1 MKISYSHLVSQIKE
15 NPSIEMISESLFQLG
30 HEHEIDGDI
39 LNMELTPNRGD
50 CLSVN
55 GLLRDLSVFYTV
67 NLKEKIYS
75 KKIDKLQLDFENL
88 SQNTCPKISFLKL
101 EIDKIPKEY
110 NKYLNDYFIKLNL
123 NKNNFF
129 TDVSNYLSYET
140 GQPTHCYDADK
151 INGKLVLQELDI
163 NQEFHTLLDKKITLS
178 DKNTFFSIN
187 DEVVNLAGVVGGKS
201 TACSRETNTVLVECA
216 FFEPEAIIGK
226 SLKYDIQ
233 SEASHKFERFVDPE
247 SHDYVIRRFI
257 NIVNEHSN
265 IKEMSFISYEFKKK
279 QAIKIPVNVNKIN
292 QILGIDIKE
301 DQYVNYLSKLGF
313 LVNDNMIIVPSY
325 RSDISSQN
333 DLSEEVARII
343 GYDNISK
350 NKLPLV
356 KGKTSNTD
364 SIENKLR
371 FFLIDH
377 GFYEV
382 INFPFS
388 DEKCIDSIKID
399 NSLDSNKEYM
409 RTNLIN
415 SLLENLAFN
424 ERRQKDSIKLFE
436 ISDVYTFKNN
446 KIKKKRNL
454 AIVASGRVGHNHKDF
469 SKKIN
474 KKYLTNLFKDALP
487 SEDFALKI
495 FNRDGLNSKIKNEI
509 VGCEIDIE
517 NFSTEVLNY
526 REEIRPP
533 SSFKKFSQISDLPF
547 SSRDLSFSI
556 KDFSS
561 RQNLEEYILGYEN
574 ELLKEKF
581 IFDYYYNENS
591 AEIKI
596 GFRFIFQSANST
608 ITETEVNNV
617 MNDIIRHTENI
628 KGVTIPGLY

>member
-1 MKISYSHLVSQIKE
+1 MKVSYSHLVSQIKE

-50 CLSVN
+50 CLSIN
-55 GLLRDLSVFYTV
+55 GLLRDLSAFYTV
-67 NLKEKIYS
+67 DFKKKIYS
-75 KKIDKLQLDFENL
+75 KKIEKLELDFENL
-88 SQNTCPKISFLKL
+88 SQNTCPKISFLKI
-101 EIDKIPKEY
+101 EIDNIPREY
-110 NKYLNDYFIKLNL
+110 NQYLDDYFLKLNL

-129 TDVSNYLSYET
+129 TDISNYLSYET
-140 GQPTHCYDADK
+140 GQPTHCYDASK
-151 INGKLVLQELDI
+151 INGKLVLQESEI
-163 NQEFHTLLDKKITLS
+163 NKEFLTLLDKKITLTS
-178 DKNTFFSIN
+178 KNSFFSID
-187 DEVVNLAGVVGGKS
+187 DEVVNLAGIVGGKS
-201 TACSRETNTVLVECA
+201 TACTSETKTVLVECA

-257 NIVNEHSN
+257 NIVSEHAN
-265 IKEMSFISYEFKKK
+265 IKDMSFVSYDYKKK
-279 QAIKIPVNVNKIN
+279 QAIKIPLNVDRIN
-292 QILGIDIKE
+292 QILGIDITE
-301 DQYVNYLSKLGF
+301 DQYVDYLSKLGF
-313 LVNDNMIIVPSY
+313 IIKEKLIYVPSY
-325 RSDISSQN
+325 RNDISSQN
-333 DLSEEVARII
+333 DLSEEVARVI

-350 NKLPLV
+350 HKLPLI
-356 KGKTSNTD
+356 KGNASNKD

-388 DEKCIDSIKID
+388 NKKSIDSIKID
-399 NSLDSNKEYM
+399 NPLDSNKEHM

-436 ISDVYTFKNN
+436 ISDVYTFENN

-454 AIVASGRVGHNHKDF
+454 AIVASGRVGHNHIDF

-474 KKYLTNLFKDALP
+474 KKYLINLFKDALP
-487 SEDFALKI
+487 TEDFALKI
-495 FNRDGLNSKIKNEI
+495 FNREGLNSKIKNEI

-526 REEIRPP
+526 KEETRPP
-533 SSFKKFSQISDLPF
+533 RSFKRFSQISDLPC

-561 RQNLEEYILGYEN
+561 RKNLEKYILEYEN
-574 ELLKEKF
+574 ELIKEKF
-581 IFDYYYNENS
+581 IFDYFFNEKS

-596 GFRFIFQSANST
+596 GFRFIFQSLHST
-608 ITETEVNNV
+608 ITETQVNNV
-617 MNDIIRHTENI
+617 MNEIIRHTEKI
-628 KGVTIPGLY
+628 KGVTIPGLQ

>member
-1 MKISYSHLVSQIKE
+1 MKISFSHLVSQIVE
-15 NPSIEMISESLFQLG
+15 DPSIEMISESLFQLG

-55 GLLRDLSVFYTV
+55 GLLRDLSAFYTV
-67 NLKEKIYS
+67 NLYEKIYS
-75 KKIDKLQLDFENL
+75 EKIDKLQLDFENL
-88 SQNTCPKISFLKL
+88 AQNICPKISFLKI
-101 EIDKIPKEY
+101 EIDKIPK
-110 NKYLNDYFIKLNL
+110 KYKQYLGDYFKTLNL

-140 GQPTHCYDADK
+140 GQPTHCYDASK
-151 INGKLVLQELDI
+151 INGKLVLQELEI
-163 NQEFHTLLDKKITLS
+163 NQEFDTLLDKKITLT
-178 DKNTFFSIN
+178 DKNSFFSIN
-187 DEVVNLAGVVGGKS
+187 GEVVNLAGVVGGKN
-201 TACSRETNTVLVECA
+201 TACTLDTKTVLIECA

-233 SEASHKFERFVDPE
+233 SEASHKFERYVDPE

-257 NIVNEHSN
+257 NIVSEHAN
-265 IKEMSFISYEFKKK
+265 IKDMSFISYEYKKK

-292 QILGIDIKE
+292 QILGIDITE
-301 DQYVNYLSKLGF
+301 DQYVNYLSKFGF
-313 LVNDNMIIVPSY
+313 ITNDNVITVPSY

-350 NKLPLV
+350 HKLPHI
-356 KGKTSNTD
+356 KGKTSNTQ
-364 SIENKLR
+364 SIEDKLR
-371 FFLIDH
+371 SFLIDH

-388 DEKCIDSIKID
+388 SEKSIDSIEID
-399 NSLDSNKEYM
+399 NSLDSNKKYM
-409 RTNLIN
+409 RTNIIN

-436 ISDVYTFKNN
+436 ISDVYTYKNN
-446 KIKKKRNL
+446 KINKKRNL
-454 AIVASGRVGHNHKDF
+454 AIVASGRVGHNHIDF

-474 KKYLTNLFKDALP
+474 MKYLTNLFKDVFP

-509 VGCEIDIE
+509 VGCEIDLK
-517 NFSTEVLNY
+517 NFSTKVLDY
-526 REEIRPP
+526 KEETRPP
-533 SSFKKFSQISDLPF
+533 SSFIKFSQISDLPF

-561 RQNLEEYILGYEN
+561 RQNLENYILEYEN
-574 ELLKEKF
+574 ELIKEKF
-581 IFDYYYNENS
+581 IFDFFYNENS

-596 GFRFIFQSANST
+596 GFRFIFQSINST
-608 ITETEVNNV
+608 VTERQVNNV
-617 MNDIIRHTENI
+617 MNDIIKHTEKI
-628 KGVTIPGLY
+628 KGVTIPGLD

>member
-55 GLLRDLSVFYTV
+55 GLLRDLAVFYTI

-88 SQNTCPKISFLKL
+88 SQNICPKISFLKI
-101 EIDKIPKEY
+101 EIDKVPKEY

-140 GQPTHCYDADK
+140 GQPTHCYDANK
-151 INGKLVLQELDI
+151 INGKLVLQELEI

-178 DKNTFFSIN
+178 DKNSFFSIN

-201 TACSRETNTVLVECA
+201 TACSRETKTVLVECA

-247 SHDYVIRRFI
+247 SHEYVIRRFI
-257 NIVNEHSN
+257 NIVSEHSN
-265 IKEMSFISYEFKKK
+265 IKEMSFISYEYKKK
-279 QAIKIPVNVNKIN
+279 QAIKIPVNVDKIN

-313 LVNDNMIIVPSY
+313 SINDNMINVPSY

-350 NKLPLV
+350 HKLPLV
-356 KGKTSNTD
+356 KVKTSNTD

-454 AIVASGRVGHNHKDF
+454 GIVASGRVGHNHKDF

-487 SEDFALKI
+487 SEDFAIKI

-526 REEIRPP
+526 REETRPP

-561 RQNLEEYILGYEN
+561 RQNLEKYILGYEN

-581 IFDYYYNENS
+581 IFDYFYNENS

-596 GFRFIFQSANST
+596 GFRFIFQSVNST

-617 MNDIIRHTENI
+617 MNDIIRHTEKI
-628 KGVTIPGLY
+628 KGVTIPGLK

>member
-55 GLLRDLSVFYTV
+55 GILRDLSVFYNV
-67 NLKEKIYS
+67 DFKGKIYNE
-75 KKIDKLQLDFENL
+75 KIDKLQLDFENL
-88 SQNTCPKISFLKL
+88 SQNICPKISFLKI

-110 NKYLNDYFIKLNL
+110 NQYLNDYFMKLHL

-129 TDVSNYLSYET
+129 TDISNYLSYET
-140 GQPTHCYDADK
+140 GQPTHCYDASK
-151 INGKLVLQELDI
+151 INGKLVLQESEI

-178 DKNTFFSIN
+178 DKNSFFSIN

-201 TACSRETNTVLVECA
+201 TACTLETKTVLVECA

-247 SHDYVIRRFI
+247 SHDYVIRRFV
-257 NIVNEHSN
+257 NIVSEHAN
-265 IKEMSFISYEFKKK
+265 IKDMSFISYEHKKK
-279 QAIKIPVNVNKIN
+279 QAIKIPVNIDKINKI
-292 QILGIDIKE
+292 LGTDITE

-313 LVNDNMIIVPSY
+313 IINDNLINVPSY
-325 RSDISSQN
+325 RNDISSQN

-343 GYDNISK
+343 GYDNIPK
-350 NKLPLV
+350 QKLPLV
-356 KGKTSNTD
+356 KGKTSDTD
-364 SIENKLR
+364 SVENKLR
-371 FFLIDH
+371 FFLLDH

-388 DEKCIDSIKID
+388 SEKSIDSIKID
-399 NSLDSNKEYM
+399 NPLDSNKEHM
-409 RTNLIN
+409 RTNLTN

-424 ERRQKDSIKLFE
+424 ERRQKDSIKFFE
-436 ISDVYTFKNN
+436 ISDVYTFENSKV
-446 KIKKKRNL
+446 KKKRNL
-454 AIVASGRVGHNHKDF
+454 AIVASGRVGHNHIDF
-469 SKKIN
+469 SKKIS

-487 SEDFALKI
+487 SEDFAIKI
-495 FNRDGLNSKIKNEI
+495 FNREGLNSKIKNEI

-517 NFSTEVLNY
+517 NFSTKVLNY
-526 REEIRPP
+526 KEETRPP

-556 KDFSS
+556 KDFSN
-561 RQNLEEYILGYEN
+561 RQNLEDYILGYEN
-574 ELLKEKF
+574 ELLREKF
-581 IFDYYYNENS
+581 IFDFFYNKNS

-596 GFRFIFQSANST
+596 GFRFIFQSLNST
-608 ITETEVNNV
+608 ITEAQINNV
-617 MNDIIRHTENI
+617 MNDIIEHTVKI
-628 KGVTIPGLY
+628 KGVTIPGLN